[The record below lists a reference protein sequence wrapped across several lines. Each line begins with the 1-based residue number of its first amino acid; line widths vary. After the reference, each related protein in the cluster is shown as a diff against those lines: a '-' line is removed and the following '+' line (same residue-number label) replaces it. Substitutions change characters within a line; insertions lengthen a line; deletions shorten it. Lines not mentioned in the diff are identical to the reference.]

1 MQIQK
6 RIRRGAVTA
15 VAAIALCAG
24 FAALPAAAQPG
35 QHHHGE
41 HFMQHLAAVKSQLNL
56 NTLQQGMWEAAVAAG
71 KGAREAARARYDTV
85 RQLVAAEA
93 AKPAGAAPDLGAIAA
108 ATDAVQKA
116 NIGDRHAVRK
126 QWLDLYTTFNSDQ
139 VAVVKGLLSQRLA
152 RMDSFRERMQ
162 RHFGKQ

>member
-1 MQIQK
+1 MQAQK
-6 RIRRGAVTA
+6 RIRRGVVTA

-24 FAALPAAAQPG
+24 LAALPAAAQPG
-35 QHHHGE
+35 PHNHGE

-56 NTLQQGMWEAAVAAG
+56 NTSQQGMWDAVVTAG
-71 KGAREAARARYDTV
+71 KSAREAARARRDTV

-93 AKPAGAAPDLGAIAA
+93 AKPAGAAPDLGAIAL
-108 ATDAVQKA
+108 ATDKVQQA
-116 NIGDRHAVRK
+116 NITDRHAVRD
-126 QWLDLYTTFNSDQ
+126 QWLTLYGTFNSDQ

-162 RHFGKQ
+162 RHFGKS